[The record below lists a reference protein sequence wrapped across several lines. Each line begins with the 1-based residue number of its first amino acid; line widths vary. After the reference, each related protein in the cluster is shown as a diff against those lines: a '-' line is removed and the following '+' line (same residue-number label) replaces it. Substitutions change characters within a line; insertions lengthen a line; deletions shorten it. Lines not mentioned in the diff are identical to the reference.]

1 MKVLLAGWFSFEQ
14 MGATAGDLLARDL
27 AAEWLE
33 EAGRDYDVATA
44 APFVGGVHWRVADPA
59 HYGEVIFV
67 CGPFGHGPPLTEF
80 LRRFDSVPL
89 VGLNLSLLQSLAE
102 WDPFTLLLERDSG
115 RAIRADVSFLSK
127 QPLVPVVGSVL
138 VHPQREYGA
147 RALHARAHDAL
158 HQLLARRD
166 MAVVEID
173 TRLDENATGLATPAQ
188 VESLIARMNAIVTTR
203 LHGMVLALK
212 NGVPALVVDPVAGGA
227 KIARQARALEWPAV
241 FVADALDPNDLA
253 RSLDWC
259 LTADACDQARN
270 AAERARIE
278 VRQVREQFVSALRR

>member
-1 MKVLLAGWFSFEQ
+1 
-14 MGATAGDLLARDL
+14 
-27 AAEWLE
+27 
-33 EAGRDYDVATA
+33 
-44 APFVGGVHWRVADPA
+44 
-59 HYGEVIFV
+59 
-67 CGPFGHGPPLTEF
+67 
-80 LRRFDSVPL
+80 VPL

-147 RALHARAHDAL
+147 RALHAHAHDAL